1 MIHQSFI
8 TVKMPQIS
16 WPFAYFCG

>member
-1 MIHQSFI
+1 MIYQASI
-8 TVKMPQIS
+8 TVKMPQIT